1 MSKSP
6 SRGRSASPFA
16 NPRVLLPIGLVV
28 AVAGYFGFTWWKG
41 VADAAAERRR
51 LLDDTARELQQERP
65 DDGALSKLMA
75 GLKQQPDAKTAADL
89 LAAQASIELWRGS
102 VERAYELFGAVAAR
116 PEASNDE
123 LHLGARILMARQQGF
138 TGEIAE
144 SATML
149 QQVITYTERAM
160 DGSDDAAD
168 LLRCWQAAERGFDH
182 ARADGFAGQLA
193 AGFAQTAEG
202 RLVQLLRGVLATGE
216 FGLSQLEAL
225 PPVATKVVER
235 DAVHALGVLQAGRV
249 EDAFQEISAQLL
261 AAPGVWLVRHAAAI
275 TFLTKAVACQVPE
288 ERARLLAR
296 RDEQLDWLAARA
308 PVDEPLRAK
317 WTQMRAVR

>member
-160 DGSDDAAD
+160 DGSDDAARR
-168 LLRCWQAAERGFDH
+168 LERVLQTDPGMGIVRHVD
-182 ARADGFAGQLA
+182 AGYDEAVEVAKQ
-193 AGFAQTAEG
+193 
-202 RLVQLLRGVLATGE
+202 RGVQIPGVT
-216 FGLSQLEAL
+216 
-225 PPVATKVVER
+225 
-235 DAVHALGVLQAGRV
+235 VHAGPVSDTWPAD
-249 EDAFQEISAQLL
+249 E
-261 AAPGVWLVRHAAAI
+261 AAS
-275 TFLTKAVACQVPE
+275 
-288 ERARLLAR
+288 
-296 RDEQLDWLAARA
+296 
-308 PVDEPLRAK
+308 
-317 WTQMRAVR
+317 